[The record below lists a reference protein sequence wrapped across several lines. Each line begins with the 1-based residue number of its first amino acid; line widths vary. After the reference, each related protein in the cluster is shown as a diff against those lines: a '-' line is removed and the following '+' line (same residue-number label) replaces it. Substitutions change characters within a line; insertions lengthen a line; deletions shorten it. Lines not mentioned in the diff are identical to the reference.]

1 MFFSSVK
8 YIHKGKGV
16 TKVKTEFS
24 DKYITLGL
32 KIAYYRR
39 KAGFT
44 QEYFAELIGKSVS
57 FVGQVEGPGTVRGVS
72 LETLFKIAQVLKI
85 SPSKLLEDD

>member
-1 MFFSSVK
+1 M
-8 YIHKGKGV
+8 
-16 TKVKTEFS
+16 KTEFS

-39 KAGFT
+39 KAGLT
-44 QEYFAELIGKSVS
+44 QEHFAELIGKSVS
-57 FVGQVEGPGTVRGVS
+57 FVGQVEGTGTIRGVS
-72 LETLFKIAQVLKI
+72 LETLFKMAKILGI

>member
-1 MFFSSVK
+1 M
-8 YIHKGKGV
+8 
-16 TKVKTEFS
+16 KTEFS

-44 QEYFAELIGKSVS
+44 QEHFAELIGKSIS
-57 FVGQVEGPGTVRGVS
+57 FVGQVEGTGTVRGVS
-72 LETLFKIAQVLKI
+72 LETLFKMAQVLDI
-85 SPSKLLEDD
+85 SPAKLLEDD

>member
-1 MFFSSVK
+1 MR
-8 YIHKGKGV
+8 
-16 TKVKTEFS
+16 TEFP

-39 KAGFT
+39 KAGYT

-57 FVGQVEGPGTVRGVS
+57 FVGQVEGTGTVRGVS
-72 LETLFKIAQVLKI
+72 LETLFKIAQVLNTT
-85 SPSKLLEDD
+85 PSKLLEED

>member
-1 MFFSSVK
+1 MN
-8 YIHKGKGV
+8 
-16 TKVKTEFS
+16 TEFP

-39 KAGFT
+39 KAGYT
-44 QEYFAELIGKSVS
+44 QEYFAELIDKSVN
-57 FVGQVEGPGTVRGVS
+57 FVGQVEGTGTVRGVS

-85 SPSKLLEDD
+85 SPSKLLEED

>member
-1 MFFSSVK
+1 M
-8 YIHKGKGV
+8 
-16 TKVKTEFS
+16 TTEFP

-57 FVGQVEGPGTVRGVS
+57 FVGQVEGTGTVRGVS

-85 SPSKLLEDD
+85 SPSKLLEED

>member
-1 MFFSSVK
+1 MM
-8 YIHKGKGV
+8 
-16 TKVKTEFS
+16 KTEFP

-39 KAGFT
+39 KAGYT

-57 FVGQVEGPGTVRGVS
+57 FVGQVEGTGTVRGVS

-85 SPSKLLEDD
+85 SPSKLLEED